1 MAAGKPRLSRREFL
15 VAGGAALTGAV
26 VFGGA
31 AGSAGLG
38 EPDPDAVRLGDFWL
52 FGRYEDGAA
61 ELGYDETDLSPVQ
74 LPHCVTPLSW
84 TGWQPSSW
92 QEQWIYR
99 KHFTVSPAMT
109 TERVRARFEGVM
121 TSAAVYLN
129 GGLVTAHDG
138 GYLPFEVEL
147 PQVTAGDNVL
157 AVVVDGRWQL
167 DVPPNLPRSEGPSVI
182 DFYQPAGIYRA
193 ASIGTV
199 PRTRLSDVFARPVD
213 VLSPGRSLHLTCELD
228 TTVALGEPVQVTASV
243 RQAGRELARGSAE
256 VPPMAVGTRTV
267 EFDVGGLGAVRLWDV
282 DDPALCDVV
291 VGIRSGPRALD
302 QQTVRIGFREARFT
316 PDGFFLNGR
325 RLKLFGLNRHQWYP
339 FAGGALPDRVQRRD
353 AEILRRELNCT
364 MVRCS
369 HYPQSSAFLDACDEL
384 GLLVWEEIPGWGR
397 VGDAPW
403 QQRNLRDVEA
413 MVVRDRNHP
422 SIVVWGTRVNEAAG
436 TTDMYLKTGRLA
448 RQLDPSRPTSGALA
462 STTGA
467 RLALPPGTDEQ
478 VLAYN
483 DYTARRGAPFQ
494 LRPPRAGVPYLVT
507 ESIGTLAG
515 VRAYRRTDPPSTQ
528 HLQAELH
535 AKAHDLAAADDRY
548 CGLLAWCAF
557 DYPSGWQRSL
567 GGSKFAGVSDIF
579 RIPKPAAAFYA
590 SQGDP
595 LVRAVVEPG
604 FAWDF
609 TTQPTGPGRDATIWS
624 NCDRLL
630 LFLDDR
636 PAGEARSR
644 RADFPHLRYP
654 PFAADLTVP
663 RGRRPQLRIDGYAGG
678 RLVVSRRFSG
688 DRSRDVLSCVPD
700 DTQLRSDGGDATR
713 VVVSALDRFGTL
725 RAGATGAVTL
735 TLTGSGELVG
745 DPALDLGATG
755 GGAAVWVRPFA
766 GPPGTLTLT
775 ARHDTL
781 GTATATITTTAS
793 GTERGSRS

>member
-1 MAAGKPRLSRREFL
+1 MGDSTPEPRLSRRGFL
-15 VAGGAALTGAV
+15 AASGAGLAAAFLGATV
-26 VFGGA
+26 

-52 FGRYEDGAA
+52 FGRYADGAA
-61 ELGYDETDLSPVQ
+61 DPAFDETDLAPVR

-84 TGWQPSSW
+84 TGWQPASW
-92 QEQWIYR
+92 QDRWIYR
-99 KHFTVSPAMT
+99 KHFTVTAVT
-109 TERVRARFEGVM
+109 AAERVRARFEGVL

-129 GGLVTAHDG
+129 GTLVTTHDG

-147 PQVTAGDNVL
+147 PQVTVGDNLL

-167 DVPPNLPRSEGPSVI
+167 DVPPNLPRTAGPSVI
-182 DFYQPAGIYRA
+182 DFYQPAGLYRPA
-193 ASIGTV
+193 TIATV
-199 PRTRLSDVFARPVD
+199 PRARLADVFARPAD
-213 VLSPGRSLHLTCELD
+213 VLSPGRSLRLTCELD
-228 TTVALGEPVQVTASV
+228 TTVALPGPLRLTASV
-243 RQAGRELARGSAE
+243 GQAGRELATGATD
-256 VPPMAVGTRTV
+256 VAPMPVGTRTV
-267 EFDVGGLGAVRLWDV
+267 AFDVHGLGAVRLWDV
-282 DDPALCDVV
+282 EDPALCDVTV
-291 VGIRSGPRALD
+291 TLRSGPRRLD
-302 QQTVRIGFREARFT
+302 QRVVRVGFREARFT

-397 VGDAPW
+397 IGDAAW
-403 QQRNLRDVEA
+403 QQQNFRDVSG
-413 MVVRDRNHP
+413 MITRDRNHP
-422 SIVVWGTRVNEAAG
+422 SIVVWGTRVNEANG
-436 TTDMYLKTGRLA
+436 TTAMYGRTGRLA

-462 STTGA
+462 SSTGA
-467 RLALPPGTDEQ
+467 RYAGSDVE

-494 LRPPRAGVPYLVT
+494 LRPPRPGVPYLVT

-515 VRAYRRTDPPSTQ
+515 ARAYRRIDPPATQ
-528 HLQAELH
+528 QQQAELH

-557 DYPSGWQRSL
+557 DYPSGWQRSV
-567 GGSKFAGVSDIF
+567 GGSKFAGVADIF

-595 LVRAVVEPG
+595 RVRPVVEAG

-609 TTQPTGPGRDATIWS
+609 DAGVPGPGATIWS
-624 NCDRLL
+624 NCDQLL
-630 LFLDDR
+630 LFLGDR
-636 PAGEARSR
+636 PVGAARSR
-644 RADFPHLRYP
+644 RADFPHLKYP
-654 PFAADLTVP
+654 PFAADLAVP
-663 RGRRPQLRIDGYAGG
+663 RGQRPELRIDGYVAG
-678 RLVVSRRFSG
+678 RLAVTRRYSG

-700 DTQLRSDGGDATR
+700 DTELFADGTDATR
-713 VVVSALDRFGTL
+713 VVIAATDRFGTL
-725 RAGATGAVTL
+725 RASATGPVTF
-735 TLTGSGELVG
+735 TLTGAAELVG
-745 DPALDLGATG
+745 EPAPDLGATG
-755 GGAAVWVRPFA
+755 GATAVWLRPAA

-775 ARHDTL
+775 ARHDKF
-781 GTATATITTTAS
+781 GTATATVVTRAPGAAAT
-793 GTERGSRS
+793 GVLP

>member
-1 MAAGKPRLSRREFL
+1 MADSQPGLSRRGFL
-15 VAGGAALTGAV
+15 AASGAALLGAAV
-26 VFGGA
+26 VGTTA

-52 FGRYEDGAA
+52 FGRYADGCAD
-61 ELGYDETDLSPVQ
+61 LGFDETDLSPVQ

-92 QEQWIYR
+92 QDRWIYR
-99 KHFTVSPAMT
+99 KHFTVPPAMT
-109 TERVRARFEGVM
+109 AERVRARFDGVM
-121 TSAAVYLN
+121 TNAAVHLN
-129 GGLVTAHDG
+129 GTLVATHDG

-147 PQVTAGDNVL
+147 PQVSAGDNVL
-157 AVVVDGRWQL
+157 AVVVDGRWAL
-167 DVPPNLPRSEGPSVI
+167 DVPPNLPSAAGPSVI
-182 DFYQPAGIYRA
+182 DFYQPAGIYRPA
-193 ASIGTV
+193 TIGTV
-199 PRTRLSDVFARPVD
+199 PRTRLSDVFARPTD
-213 VLSPGRSLHLTCELD
+213 VLAPTRSLHLRCELD
-228 TTVALGEPVQVTASV
+228 TTVALTEPVRVTASV
-243 RQAGRELARGSAE
+243 RQAGRELARGWAD
-256 VPPMAVGTRTV
+256 VAPMPIGVKTV

-282 DDPALCDVV
+282 EDPALCDVV
-291 VGIRSGPRALD
+291 VDVRSGPRSLD
-302 QQTVRIGFREARFT
+302 QRVVRIGFREARFT

-339 FAGGALPDRVQRRD
+339 FAGGAMPDRVQRRD

-364 MVRCS
+364 MIRCS

-397 VGDAPW
+397 IGDAAW
-403 QQRNLRDVEA
+403 QQQNFRDVSG
-413 MVVRDRNHP
+413 MITRDRNHP
-422 SIVVWGTRVNEAAG
+422 SIIVWGTRVNEANG
-436 TTDMYLKTGRLA
+436 TTAMYGRTGRLA

-462 STTGA
+462 SSTGA
-467 RLALPPGTDEQ
+467 RYAGADVE

-494 LRPPRAGVPYLVT
+494 LRPPRPGVPYLVT

-515 VRAYRRTDPPSTQ
+515 PRLYRRIDPAATQ
-528 HLQAELH
+528 QLQAELH

-557 DYPSGWQRSL
+557 DYPSGWQRSS

-595 LVRAVVEPG
+595 RVRAVAEPG

-609 TTQPTGPGRDATIWS
+609 TAQPGGPGPGATIWS

-636 PAGEARSR
+636 LVGPARSR

-654 PFAADLTVP
+654 PFAVDLPVP
-663 RGRRPQLRIDGYAGG
+663 RGSRPQLRVEGYVGD
-678 RLVVSRRFSG
+678 RLVVTRRFSG
-688 DRSRDVLSCVPD
+688 DRSRDVLSCVAD
-700 DTQLRSDGGDATR
+700 DTELRADGADGTR
-713 VVVSALDRFGTL
+713 VVVAAMDRFGTL
-725 RAGATGAVTL
+725 RAGTTGVVSL
-735 TLTGSGELVG
+735 SLTGPGELIG
-745 DPALDLGATG
+745 DPTLDFGATG
-755 GGAAVWVRPFA
+755 GAAAVWLRASA
-766 GPPGTLTLT
+766 GSPGTLTLT

-781 GTATATITTTAS
+781 GTAKATVTTTAA
-793 GTERGSRS
+793 GVARS

>member
-1 MAAGKPRLSRREFL
+1 MAESEARLSRRGFF
-15 VAGGAALTGAV
+15 AASGAALLGVAAV
-26 VFGGA
+26 ATV

-52 FGRYEDGAA
+52 FGRYEDGCTD
-61 ELGYDETDLSPVQ
+61 LGFDEIDLSPVQ

-92 QEQWIYR
+92 QDRWIYR
-99 KHFTVSPAMT
+99 KHFTVTATMT
-109 TERVRARFEGVM
+109 TERVRARFDGVM
-121 TSAAVYLN
+121 TNAAVYLN
-129 GGLVTAHDG
+129 GTLVATHEG

-167 DVPPNLPRSEGPSVI
+167 DVPPNLPSAAGPSVI
-182 DFYQPAGIYRA
+182 DFYQPAGIYRQA
-193 ASIGTV
+193 AIGTV
-199 PRTRLSDVFARPVD
+199 PRTRLADVFARPAD
-213 VLSPGRSLHLTCELD
+213 VLGPDRSLHLTCELD
-228 TTVALGEPVQVTASV
+228 TTVAIGEPLQVTASV
-243 RQAGRELARGSAE
+243 RQAGRELARGSTGVA
-256 VPPMAVGTRTV
+256 PMPVGTRTV
-267 EFDVGGLGAVRLWDV
+267 EFDVRGLGAVRLWDV

-291 VGIRSGPRALD
+291 VSVRSGPRVLD
-302 QQTVRIGFREARFT
+302 QQVVRVGFREAAFT

-325 RLKLFGLNRHQWYP
+325 RLKLVGLNRHQWYP
-339 FAGGALPDRVQRRD
+339 FAGGAMPDRVQRRD

-397 VGDAPW
+397 VGDAAW
-403 QQRNLRDVEA
+403 QQQNFRDVSG
-413 MVVRDRNHP
+413 MITRDRNHP
-422 SIVVWGTRVNEAAG
+422 SIVVWGTRVNEANG
-436 TTDMYLKTGRLA
+436 TTAMYGRTGRLA
-448 RQLDPSRPTSGALA
+448 RKLDPSRPTSGALA
-462 STTGA
+462 SSTGA
-467 RLALPPGTDEQ
+467 RFAGSDVE

-507 ESIGTLAG
+507 ETIGTLSGA
-515 VRAYRRTDPPSTQ
+515 RAYRRTDPAATQ
-528 HLQAELH
+528 QLQAELH

-567 GGSKFAGVSDIF
+567 GGSKFAGVSDFF

-595 LVRAVVEPG
+595 RARAVVEPG

-609 TTQPTGPGRDATIWS
+609 TAAPAGPGRNATIWS

-630 LFLDDR
+630 VFLDDR
-636 PAGEARSR
+636 PVGAARSR

-654 PFAADLTVP
+654 GFAVDLTVP
-663 RGRRPQLRIDGYAGG
+663 RGRRPQLRVEGYVGD

-688 DRSRDVLSCVPD
+688 DRSRDVLGCVAD
-700 DTQLRSDGGDATR
+700 DPQLRADGGDATR
-713 VVVSALDRFGTL
+713 VVVSALDRFGTV
-725 RAGATGAVTL
+725 RAGATGKVTL
-735 TLTGSGELVG
+735 TLTGPGELVG
-745 DPALDLGATG
+745 DPTMDLGATG
-755 GGAAVWVRPFA
+755 GAAAVWLRPFA

-781 GTATATITTTAS
+781 GTATTTVTTTAS
-793 GTERGSRS
+793 GSEGGSRS

>member
-1 MAAGKPRLSRREFL
+1 MAEEKPPVSRRGFL
-15 VAGGAALTGAV
+15 AASGAALLGVAAV
-26 VFGGA
+26 GTV

-52 FGRYEDGAA
+52 FGRYEDGCAD
-61 ELGYDETDLSPVQ
+61 LGFDEVDLSPVQ

-92 QEQWIYR
+92 QDRWIYR
-99 KHFTVSPAMT
+99 KHFTVTAAMT
-109 TERVRARFEGVM
+109 AERVRARFDGVM
-121 TSAAVYLN
+121 TNASVYLN
-129 GGLVTAHDG
+129 GALVATHEG

-147 PQVTAGDNVL
+147 PQVTVGDNVL

-167 DVPPNLPRSEGPSVI
+167 DVPPNLPSTAGPSAI
-182 DFYQPAGIYRA
+182 DFYQPAGIYRP

-199 PRTRLSDVFARPVD
+199 PRTRLADVFARPVD
-213 VLSPGRSLHLTCELD
+213 VLAPARSLHLTCELD
-228 TTVALGEPVQVTASV
+228 TTVAIGEPLQVTASV
-243 RQAGRELARGSAE
+243 RQAGREIARGSTGVA
-256 VPPMAVGTRTV
+256 PMPVGTKTV

-282 DDPALCDVV
+282 EDPALCDVV
-291 VGIRSGPRALD
+291 VSVRSGPRALD
-302 QQTVRIGFREARFT
+302 QQVVRVGFREAAFT

-339 FAGGALPDRVQRRD
+339 FAGGAMPDRVQRRD

-397 VGDAPW
+397 IGDAAW
-403 QQRNLRDVEA
+403 QQQNFRDVSG
-413 MVVRDRNHP
+413 MIIRDRNHP
-422 SIVVWGTRVNEAAG
+422 SIVVWGTRVNEANG
-436 TTDMYLKTGRLA
+436 TTAMYGRTGRLA
-448 RQLDPSRPTSGALA
+448 RKLDPSRPTSGALA
-462 STTGA
+462 SSTGA
-467 RLALPPGTDEQ
+467 RFAGSDVE

-507 ESIGTLAG
+507 ETIGTLAG
-515 VRAYRRTDPPSTQ
+515 PRTYRRTDPAAAQ
-528 HLQAELH
+528 QLQAELH

-567 GGSKFAGVSDIF
+567 GGSKFCGVSDFF
-579 RIPKPAAAFYA
+579 RIPKPAAAFYS

-595 LVRAVVEPG
+595 RARAVVEPG

-609 TTQPTGPGRDATIWS
+609 TASPAGPGRATTIWS
-624 NCDRLL
+624 NCDRLE

-636 PAGEARSR
+636 PVGSARSR
-644 RADFPHLRYP
+644 RAEFPHLRYP

-663 RGRRPQLRIDGYAGG
+663 RGRRPQLRIDGYVGD

-688 DRSRDVLSCVPD
+688 DRSHDVLACIPD
-700 DTQLRSDGGDATR
+700 DPQLRADGGDATR
-713 VVVSALDRFGTL
+713 VVVSASDRFGTL
-725 RAGATGAVTL
+725 RAGATGKVSLA
-735 TLTGSGELVG
+735 LTGPAELVG
-745 DPALDLGATG
+745 DTTVDLGATG
-755 GGAAVWVRPFA
+755 GAAAVWLRPFA
-766 GPPGTLTLT
+766 GPPGVLTLT

-781 GTATATITTTAS
+781 GTATATVTTTAS
-793 GTERGSRS
+793 GSEGGSRS